1 MSAAVAVGV
10 LVAAAVHL
18 LLQRGQLRVILGFV
32 LLGHAVNVLLLSAG
46 GLDRRAPAFDGAG
59 AEVADPLPQAFA
71 LTAIVISFG
80 ITLYLLGLLSADGP
94 TGGGEKET
102 GDGPSATAGGEGET
116 GGGPSATERG
126 AGGGER

>member
-1 MSAAVAVGV
+1 MTAAVAVGV

-46 GLDRRAPAFDGAG
+46 GLDRRTPAFDGAG
-59 AEVADPLPQAFA
+59 EDTADPLPQAFA

-80 ITLYLLGLLSADGP
+80 ITLYLLGLLRADVPAGDGGEEETADGR
-94 TGGGEKET
+94 
-102 GDGPSATAGGEGET
+102 SAAEGGEG
-116 GGGPSATERG
+116 GDER
-126 AGGGER
+126 